1 MLNTWLNT
9 STTAEY
15 MVVMLIRP
23 WKREIRYCM
32 TIVTLMNVPCLYYN
46 TAGSR
51 SEGDKQGEVPTSTPD
66 ANEKKPAEDGMLA
79 IFLE

>member
-1 MLNTWLNT
+1 
-9 STTAEY
+9 

-23 WKREIRYCM
+23 CKREIRYCM
-32 TIVTLMNVPCLYYN
+32 TIVTLINVPVAICLYHN

-51 SEGDKQGEVPTSTPD
+51 SEGDKQGEVPDTTSTPD
-66 ANEKKPAEDGMLA
+66 ANEKKPEEDGIILLA